1 LAISSCMLP
10 SSSPASNLAAAT
22 CLVSCVAGR
31 PPSPLS
37 PPPVS
42 SVHSAPSLP
51 RRLGPIAPSAAAL
64 GNRRRLLSGCDP
76 TGGLGA
82 APTPNGV
89 IEPVGNWGSQAMQ
102 RAPGCRRG
110 AGPILLLALVALAAA
125 APRLVRAVTDAAD
138 GTLVHP
144 FPASSA
150 RSELV
155 PSVDYRFAAA
165 RASCSIVRSSGGGVG
180 VACAGGLFVPALSVV
195 LYCTAMRSTQA
206 GASD

>member
-1 LAISSCMLP
+1 
-10 SSSPASNLAAAT
+10 
-22 CLVSCVAGR
+22 
-31 PPSPLS
+31 
-37 PPPVS
+37 
-42 SVHSAPSLP
+42 
-51 RRLGPIAPSAAAL
+51 
-64 GNRRRLLSGCDP
+64 
-76 TGGLGA
+76 
-82 APTPNGV
+82 
-89 IEPVGNWGSQAMQ
+89 MQ

-144 FPASSA
+144 LPASSA

-165 RASCSIVRSSGGGVG
+165 RASCSIVRSFGGGVG

-195 LYCTAMRSTQA
+195 LYCDAKHPGRGIGLILR
-206 GASD
+206 GADVLCCWGAAVRALALCFLACLCFCGLQQLRERTRHPSSSDC